1 MRHTIKNENGIKIL
15 CRDGHPLICPFKPS
29 LVLPG
34 QMAGQLTIHRE
45 PCGSQC
51 PHFTESLIE
60 NNGLST
66 DDQKNQHHVFL
77 SCGCTN
83 EFLIT
88 TDEPTK
94 PEPGK
99 LIKL

>member
-1 MRHTIKNENGIKIL
+1 MKHTLKNENGIKIL
-15 CRDGHPLICPFKPS
+15 CRDNNPLICPFKPN

-45 PCGSQC
+45 PCGSHC
-51 PHFTESLIE
+51 PHFHIFHNEDNTQEVYI
-60 NNGLST
+60 
-66 DDQKNQHHVFL
+66 
-77 SCGCTN
+77 SCGMAKDFKIDSTQQP
-83 EFLIT
+83 T
-88 TDEPTK
+88 T